1 MSDSSSVQLFYSKEE
16 SWGVIN
22 KGSPLAAPQLTE
34 LRFTNE
40 SLNQTT
46 ETAKSAEIRNDRAV
60 ADIVRVGVSA
70 NGEVGIELSYGAYDD
85 FYAGLLYDDWTTDV
99 GVVAEAVTVTEDS
112 PNSTSTISSAGSP
125 GVFGNIVAGQFVQ
138 IYNST
143 ASPNN
148 DGFYRV
154 VSADVNQFVVNGTL
168 NAGADTISVKGA
180 RIKNGV
186 TRQSMTLE
194 KWFSDINEFVNFAG
208 MRIGTGSLDITPG
221 SIITGQF
228 AFEGKIAAAAGATI
242 GDGSPVAATTADV
255 MNAVD
260 NVTDILIDGAPLGTD
275 DGCFTSI
282 NFQVNAST
290 RPQPCI
296 GQLANSG
303 IGIGQNTIEGTI
315 EAYFTNRTLYEKYI
329 DFVTTGLSFRTVD
342 GAGNSYLWD
351 FPTFKFVSGEVNAG
365 GNDQDVLVSLSFEA
379 KRDPVTGNMIQ
390 ICRFAA

>member
-16 SWGVIN
+16 VWGVIN

-46 ETAKSAEIRNDRAV
+46 ETAKSAEIRADRAV
-60 ADIVRVGVSA
+60 SDIVRVGVSA
-70 NGEVGIELSYGAYDD
+70 NGDIGIELSYGAYDD
-85 FYAGLLYDDWTTDV
+85 LFEGMLYDEWTTDV
-99 GVVAEAVTVTEDS
+99 GVTAEGVIITNSSPLGTSDITSVA
-112 PNSTSTISSAGSP
+112 SP
-125 GVFGNIVAGQFVQ
+125 GPFGDVVVGQFVQ
-138 IYNST
+138 IFDST
-143 ASPNN
+143 SSPNN

-154 VSADVNQFVVNGTL
+154 TAASPEAITVTGTL
-168 NAGADTISVKGA
+168 FAGADTISVKGS
-180 RIKNGV
+180 RVKNGV
-186 TRQSMTLE
+186 TRISFTLE
-194 KWFSDINEFVNFAG
+194 KWFSDITEYINYAG
-208 MRIGTGSLDITPG
+208 MRIGTGALAIAPG
-221 SIITGQF
+221 AIITGTF
-228 AFEGKIAAAAGATI
+228 TFEGKIAAAAGVTI
-242 GDGSPVAATTADV
+242 GDGSPVAATTEDV

-260 NVTDILIDGAPLGTD
+260 NVTDILIDGQPLAAT
-275 DGCFTSI
+275 DGCFTTI
-282 NFQVNAST
+282 DFQVNAST

-296 GQLANSG
+296 GQLENSG

-329 DFVTTGLSFRTVD
+329 DFVTTGLSFRVVD
-342 GAGNSYLWD
+342 GAGNSYLFD

-365 GNDQDVLVSLSFEA
+365 GNDQDVLVSLGFEA

>member
-1 MSDSSSVQLFYSKEE
+1 MSDSSSVQLFYSKEDA
-16 SWGVIN
+16 WGVIN

-46 ETAKSAEIRNDRAV
+46 ETAKSEEIRADRAV
-60 ADIVRVGVSA
+60 SDIVRVGVSA
-70 NGEVGIELSYGAYDD
+70 NGDVGVELSYGAYDD
-85 FYAGLLYDDWTTDV
+85 LFEGLLYDAWTTDV
-99 GVVAEAVTVTEDS
+99 GVVAEAVTVTQNS
-112 PNSTSTISSAGSP
+112 PGGTSTISTVSSP
-125 GVFGNIVAGQFVQ
+125 GPFGNVVVGQFVQ
-138 IYNST
+138 IFDSA

-154 VSADVNQFVVNGTL
+154 TAADPDSFTVIGDLV
-168 NAGADTISVKGA
+168 AGADTISVKGS
-180 RIKNGV
+180 RVKNGV
-186 TRQSMTLE
+186 TRQSFTLE
-194 KWFSDINEFVNFAG
+194 KWFSDIGEFINYAG
-208 MRIGTGSLDITPG
+208 MRVGTGSLAIAPG
-221 SIITGQF
+221 AIITGTF
-228 AFEGKIAAAAGATI
+228 VFEGKIAESAQVTI
-242 GDGSPVAATTADV
+242 GDGSPVAATTEDV

-260 NVTDILIDGAPLGTD
+260 NVVDILIDGQPLAAA
-275 DGCFTSI
+275 DGCFTTI
-282 NFQVNAST
+282 DFQVNAST

-303 IGIGQNTIEGTI
+303 IGIGQNVVEGTI
-315 EAYFTNRTLYEKYI
+315 EAYFTNANLYEKYI
-329 DFVTTGLSFRTVD
+329 DFITTGLSFRTVD